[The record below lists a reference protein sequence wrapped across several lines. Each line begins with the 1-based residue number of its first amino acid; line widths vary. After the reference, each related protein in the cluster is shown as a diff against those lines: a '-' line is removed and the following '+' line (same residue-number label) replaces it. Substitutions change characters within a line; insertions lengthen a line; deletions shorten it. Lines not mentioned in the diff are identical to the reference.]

1 MDISTCSSVLPS
13 PCHVIP
19 LPSSGILMGLTGCSI
34 SVVRLLITLLLFSS
48 LGRISNTV
56 RCGAARIS
64 LQRSN
69 VTDEKKRRR
78 RREGEGS
85 RAERGKGERERLDNK
100 KRAFS
105 SSSSQ

>member
-1 MDISTCSSVLPS
+1 
-13 PCHVIP
+13 
-19 LPSSGILMGLTGCSI
+19 MGLTVCFI
-34 SVVRLLITLLLFSS
+34 SVVPLLITPLLFSS

-78 RREGEGS
+78 RRENGG
-85 RAERGKGERERLDNK
+85 G
-100 KRAFS
+100 
-105 SSSSQ
+105 